1 LSEIDA
7 KPDAIADFRDSL
19 AECLAHVKGA
29 RDRLDGLP
37 PSTWCDDTVVAA
49 REAIAVLRTRCE
61 QLSASLQRILERVAT
76 DERNARAVLDTEQ
89 GEGA

>member
-1 LSEIDA
+1 MSEIDA
-7 KPDAIADFRDSL
+7 NPDAIADFRDSL
-19 AECLAHVKGA
+19 AECLDHVKGA

-49 REAIAVLRTRCE
+49 REAVAVLRTRCE
-61 QLSASLQRILERVAT
+61 QLSASLQRILVRVAT